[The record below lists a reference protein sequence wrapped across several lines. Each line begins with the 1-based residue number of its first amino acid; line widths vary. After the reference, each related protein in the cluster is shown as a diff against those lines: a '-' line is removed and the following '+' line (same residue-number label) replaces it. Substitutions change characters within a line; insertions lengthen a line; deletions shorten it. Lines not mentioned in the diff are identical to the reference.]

1 MLSYSVHFIISFN
14 YMGASEERWSILKA
28 HITKFL
34 KSNLYS
40 IIHGLH
46 KIQWMQIREQIYNL
60 MKPAL
65 KAKNSIVRYFD
76 TIYSCFPLL
85 VLDYLDLMHY
95 RSRYSR
101 VTMSEFNR
109 LSGLDLET

>member
-1 MLSYSVHFIISFN
+1 MLSYSLHFIISFN

-46 KIQWMQIREQIYNL
+46 KN
-60 MKPAL
+60 
-65 KAKNSIVRYFD
+65 
-76 TIYSCFPLL
+76 
-85 VLDYLDLMHY
+85 
-95 RSRYSR
+95 
-101 VTMSEFNR
+101 TMNAN
-109 LSGLDLET
+109 